1 MKTRQAPGNYAATLE
16 DGVSSAEILILADGR
31 VLAHNITPAVAA
43 VLAELVPH
51 DEAMRLRAAPA
62 QVPIRPSA

>member
-16 DGVSSAEILILADGR
+16 DGLSSAEILILADGR

-43 VLAELVPH
+43 VLAEFAPH

-62 QVPIRPSA
+62 QVPSSA